1 MNLNKLTKKELVD
14 YAKSLDISL
23 DIESEKYELIASLT
37 KYIYT
42 KCDGCSKKITDEFE
56 HIGFLLGEGEGEILF
71 VDDSYEKMHNVED
84 GLYRGSVALC
94 EACHKEWSDVPKGF
108 RLEVN
113 PSTGGLWY
121 RPLNQKEKREV
132 MSDKLND
139 PGLLI
144 TWWFKGSI
152 IVIIILAIAQF
163 L

>member
-1 MNLNKLTKKELVD
+1 MSE
-14 YAKSLDISL
+14 DIS
-23 DIESEKYELIASLT
+23 
-37 KYIYT
+37 
-42 KCDGCSKKITDEFE
+42 KCDGCKTEISDSVFEKYGDDESKRIHYVDNPNY
-56 HIGFLLGEGEGEILF
+56 GVVLL
-71 VDDSYEKMHNVED
+71 
-84 GLYRGSVALC
+84 C
-94 EACHKEWSDVPKGF
+94 QACHKEWSDVPKGF

-152 IVIIILAIAQF
+152 IVIIILVIAQF